1 MVGMAFSTD
10 LLFRFAYRFSHSW
23 QNDSIFRRQKHGG
36 TMTNSSLLTPIG
48 ILLLSLSLILI
59 IGLCTLVCQTL
70 FQILQIYQDVV
81 KSVNRK

>member
-1 MVGMAFSTD
+1 
-10 LLFRFAYRFSHSW
+10 
-23 QNDSIFRRQKHGG
+23 
-36 TMTNSSLLTPIG
+36 MTNSSLLTPIG

-59 IGLCTLVCQTL
+59 IGLCTLVCQTF